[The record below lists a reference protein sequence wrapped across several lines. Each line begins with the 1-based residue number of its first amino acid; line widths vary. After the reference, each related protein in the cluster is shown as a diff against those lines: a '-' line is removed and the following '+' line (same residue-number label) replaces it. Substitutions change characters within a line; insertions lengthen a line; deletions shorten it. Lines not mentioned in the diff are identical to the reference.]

1 MYAYIKSKGE
11 EKLFLVFSHLLFT
24 LAFAEQGLVIGLLAF
39 TAPQNHLQNLKKKK
53 KKTNHIPV
61 LEARP
66 TRLGSLGLETK
77 QANFKK
83 APQVIQLQN

>member
-1 MYAYIKSKGE
+1 MYAYIKSKCE

-24 LAFAEQGLVIGLLAF
+24 LAFAEYGLVIGSLAF
-39 TAPQNHLQNLKKKK
+39 IAPQNHLQNLKKK
-53 KKTNHIPV
+53 TNHIPV
-61 LEARP
+61 PEARP

-77 QANFKK
+77 QVNFKK